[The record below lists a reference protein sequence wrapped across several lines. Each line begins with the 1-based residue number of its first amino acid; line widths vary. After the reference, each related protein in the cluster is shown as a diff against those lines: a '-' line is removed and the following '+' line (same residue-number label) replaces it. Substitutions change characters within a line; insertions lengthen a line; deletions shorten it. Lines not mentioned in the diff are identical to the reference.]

1 LYTGSDHDPFF
12 IYGVSSDWSEATS
25 ASTSLLPEELNI
37 SNAYVTLGD
46 DDNEIYNYTSRNSG
60 SKEEILLWINDV
72 SNWLSSNVERFDM
85 NLIPEF
91 IVTSESDNDDGEI
104 VSESGAIA
112 IILVCLLLGVGAVV
126 NEVVACKKKECRN
139 KQLRQSSDDNDE
151 SKL

>member
-1 LYTGSDHDPFF
+1 
-12 IYGVSSDWSEATS
+12 
-25 ASTSLLPEELNI
+25 
-37 SNAYVTLGD
+37 
-46 DDNEIYNYTSRNSG
+46 
-60 SKEEILLWINDV
+60 
-72 SNWLSSNVERFDM
+72 M

-126 NEVVACKKKECRN
+126 NEVVACKKKESRN